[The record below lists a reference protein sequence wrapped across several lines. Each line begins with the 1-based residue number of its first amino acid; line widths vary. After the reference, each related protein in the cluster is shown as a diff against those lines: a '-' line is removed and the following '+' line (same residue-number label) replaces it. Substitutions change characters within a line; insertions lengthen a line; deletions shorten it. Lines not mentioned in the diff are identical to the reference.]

1 MTKTL
6 THDRTVQTAL
16 RNII

>member
-6 THDRTVQTAL
+6 THN
-16 RNII
+16 NI

>member
-16 RNII
+16 RNIN